1 MSNSKLPKYIDHI
14 DEFEGHPVRHWDWH
28 QVTWKNVADM
38 TPYEAMYYLSRYANS
53 DGGDW
58 SARAQFAMACRI
70 GIEAIRK
77 SQRSD
82 YDVMKEIL
90 DKSLILDWEH
100 YSEDDDYYRTKRL
113 SAKDSRGIVYEL
125 AFDEEGNIL

>member
-1 MSNSKLPKYIDHI
+1 MSNSKLPNYIDHM
-14 DEFEGHPVRHWDWH
+14 DEFEGHPVRHWNWH
-28 QVTWKNVADM
+28 RVTWKNVADM
-38 TPYEAMYYLSRYANS
+38 TPYEAMYYLSHYANS

-82 YDVMKEIL
+82 YEVIKEIL
-90 DKSLILDWEH
+90 DRSKLSAEGRI
-100 YSEDDDYYRTKRL
+100 DYYNQHDWSIISL
-113 SAKDSRGIVYEL
+113 DGYEEVDLEFDS
-125 AFDEEGNIL
+125 EGNIL